1 MKKEE
6 LKAKIREMV
15 NDADAREALA
25 DALFESI
32 NSDDESYE
40 SIGLYLMKSFLD
52 DNVDGAMIAVSG
64 WSFESL
70 LVKAGL
76 LPDTEG
82 IFN

>member
-1 MKKEE
+1 MKKEK
-6 LKAKIREMV
+6 LKARVRELMSDV
-15 NDADAREALA
+15 DAREALA
-25 DALFESI
+25 AALFESI

-52 DNVDGAMIAVSG
+52 DDVDGTMIAISG

-82 IFN
+82 IFS